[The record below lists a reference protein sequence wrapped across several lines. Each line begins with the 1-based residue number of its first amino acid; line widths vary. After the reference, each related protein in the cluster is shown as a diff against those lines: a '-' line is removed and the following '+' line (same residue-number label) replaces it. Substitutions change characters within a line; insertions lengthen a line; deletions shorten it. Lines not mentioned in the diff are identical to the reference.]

1 MAVYT
6 AELVAGDDADFCR
19 LKNDLVNAVQTQ
31 SDIKSAAAALLYT
44 FLFTVCNNLVL
55 LTRAMPFVDTAGSP

>member
-31 SDIKSAAAALLYT
+31 SDIKSAALLYT
-44 FLFTVCNNLVL
+44 FLPTLCNNLVL